1 MDRVDQKILGV
12 LQSNS
17 GISNAE
23 LATRIDLSPSPCLRR
38 VKALEEVGVIE
49 GYAARLNRQAL
60 GLNVLAFIEV
70 QLERQTHGVT
80 DDFIAA
86 VEKMPEIVACYLM
99 TGTLDFLVQVVA
111 EDLTSYG
118 EFLTNRML
126 KLPGVK
132 DVRSSFVLKEL
143 KRPGAL
149 PLTHLP

>member
-1 MDRVDQKILGV
+1 MDRADQKILTV
-12 LQSNS
+12 LQENS

-23 LATRIDLSPSPCLRR
+23 LAVRIGLSPSPCLRR
-38 VKALEEVGVIE
+38 VKALEDAGVIE
-49 GYAARLNRQAL
+49 GYAARLSRQTL
-60 GLNVLAFIEV
+60 GLHVLAFIEV
-70 QLERQTHGVT
+70 QLDHGVT
-80 DDFIAA
+80 DSFIAA
-86 VEKMPEIVACYLM
+86 VKKMPEIVACYLM
-99 TGTLDFLVQVVA
+99 TGTLDFLLQVVA
-111 EDLTSYG
+111 ADLTAYG